1 MLGAGDCLQGRTL
14 LLNCIAQWDLLLIV
28 WDKCF
33 YFSVLCG
40 IMVIESEHHKVDP
53 AQTKILIIEVKHSE
67 NPSFAKGLEGKG
79 FTVSTVPNGS
89 AALEKITDWLP
100 DLVVFNAATLR
111 TSGRRIC
118 QNIRA
123 RAEHLPII
131 HILAND
137 QEPFEPVEDSVVLKL
152 PFTLQKLLNRIRP
165 FLPVDSKDLIRLGQL
180 QVDTRQRMARYLDKQ
195 ARLTPRLIKLLTVF
209 MEHPGVVI
217 ERKVLFSQVWETEYT
232 ADMRSLDVHVSWL
245 RQALE
250 DDPRHPRIFKT
261 IRGLGYRLDIGEP
274 PTRPLRKV
282 RP

>member
-1 MLGAGDCLQGRTL
+1 MLS
-14 LLNCIAQWDLLLIV
+14 
-28 WDKCF
+28 F
-33 YFSVLCG
+33 
-40 IMVIESEHHKVDP
+40 ESELRTVDP
-53 AQTKILIIEVKHSE
+53 DQTKILIIEVKHSE
-67 NPSFAKGLEGKG
+67 NPTFSKGLEGKG
-79 FTVSTVPNGS
+79 FNVATVSNGS
-89 AALEKITDWLP
+89 AALEKIMTDPP
-100 DLVVFNAATLR
+100 DLVVLNAATLR

-118 QNIRA
+118 QNIRTKSE
-123 RAEHLPII
+123 RLPII
-131 HILAND
+131 LILAKD
-137 QEPFEPVEDSVVLKL
+137 QDPFEAMEGGVVLTL
-152 PFTLQKLLNRIRP
+152 PFTLQKLLNRVRP
-165 FLPVDSKDLIRLGQL
+165 FLPVDSKDVIRLGQL
-180 QVDTRQRMARYLDKQ
+180 QVDTKQRMARYLDKQ

-282 RP
+282 RS

>member
-1 MLGAGDCLQGRTL
+1 MGCAHFD
-14 LLNCIAQWDLLLIV
+14 IPA
-28 WDKCF
+28 
-33 YFSVLCG
+33 VLCQ
-40 IMVIESEHHKVDP
+40 IYLVYESELRKVDP
-53 AQTKILIIEVKHSE
+53 NQTKILIIEVKHSE
-67 NPSFAKGLEGKG
+67 NPAFSKGLEGKG
-79 FTVSTVPNGS
+79 YNTVTVPNGS
-89 AALEKITDWLP
+89 AALEKISADFP
-100 DLVVFNAATLR
+100 DLVVLNAATLR

-123 RAEHLPII
+123 KAEKLPII
-131 HILAND
+131 LILAGD
-137 QEPFEPVEDSVVLKL
+137 QEPFEPIDGCLVLPL

-165 FLPVDSKDLIRLGQL
+165 LLPVDSKDVLRLGHL
-180 QVDTRQRMARYLDKQ
+180 QVDTKQRMARYLDKQ
-195 ARLTPRLIKLLTVF
+195 ARLTPRLLKLLTVF

-274 PTRPLRKV
+274 PTRPLRKI
-282 RP
+282 RS